1 MLGTALRWQERSP
14 VFPALDG
21 ACRTDCRE
29 WAASPQTGQMVQFS
43 FWSRMLVLRFG
54 LNYIRLL
61 VLLSF
66 YYQGKKWQGPP
77 RKMIGRRRAYWHGTP
92 RRQVERSSLNIL
104 WHSPTKGLAGL
115 APYLSASEYPQ
126 HSGFFQISTI
136 IFTKD
141 LSVSVEFRSTNR
153 MDLVGVGDEDSNFGL

>member
-21 ACRTDCRE
+21 ACRTDGRE

-92 RRQVERSSLNIL
+92 RRQVERRSLNIL
-104 WHSPTKGLAGL
+104 WYSPTKGLAGL
-115 APYLSASEYPQ
+115 APSFISQ
-126 HSGFFQISTI
+126 WISTT
-136 IFTKD
+136 FRL
-141 LSVSVEFRSTNR
+141 LSDFNHNLHKRS
-153 MDLVGVGDEDSNFGL
+153 LCFGWVQIYK